1 MNNKKNKKQRG
12 GFSDDPMMMS
22 MMIGLLVLV
31 ALVCIYGGLVY
42 FGGMDVNP
50 MNWFNSES
58 NLVKNSPENRIFR
71 TDTDPPNVNMGT
83 AEENLPPMV
92 KPPYNKDVAGS
103 PISGGKLFRRRR

>member
-12 GFSDDPMMMS
+12 GFIEDPMMMS

-31 ALVCIYGGLVY
+31 TLVCIYGGLVY

-50 MNWFNSES
+50 MNWFNSEPT
-58 NLVKNSPENRIFR
+58 LVNTSETRMLR
-71 TDTDPPNVNMGT
+71 TDSDPPNVNMGT
-83 AEENLPPMV
+83 AEENFKPMV

-103 PISGGKLFRRRR
+103 PISGGKLFRRRK

>member
-31 ALVCIYGGLVY
+31 TLVCIYGGLVY

-58 NLVKNSPENRIFR
+58 NLTKSK
-71 TDTDPPNVNMGT
+71 DPLYSFGYLIILVLVN
-83 AEENLPPMV
+83 L
-92 KPPYNKDVAGS
+92 S
-103 PISGGKLFRRRR
+103 LFVRGII